1 MSIFKKITEN
11 PIVESAKAFQNAT
24 KTVNNLIALM
34 YDNKVSNS
42 VREMLTGLKTV
53 ITEKPN
59 ITSVNHYINHFLL
72 KIDPENQPIVIK
84 ELLEVFHER
93 WKNVDRKT
101 AEIANQTFD
110 FENKTILLHGND
122 INIQSLIELLNV
134 NQKKFNII
142 QLISLQDKAQK
153 EQATNIAENNVKV
166 IVIDD
171 AGLGKFFPEIDIVLL
186 GCDIIMH
193 ETFITKAGAHLI
205 AAAAKTY
212 NIPVFVLAD
221 SRKILNKKFFPQS
234 VLGTFIGKEEKSGD
248 EIWKNPPA
256 NVEVIFN
263 HIEEVPNHLITKFIL
278 EKDAF
283 TPEELSE
290 KIDKVL
296 VANFF

>member
-1 MSIFKKITEN
+1 MSIFKKISEN

-24 KTVNNLIALM
+24 KTVNNLISLIS
-34 YDNKVSNS
+34 DNKVSNS
-42 VREMLTGLKTV
+42 VREMLQGLRTV
-53 ITEKPN
+53 IMEKPN

-101 AEIANQTFD
+101 AEIANQNFE

-122 INIQSLIELLNV
+122 INIQSLIDLLNV
-134 NQKKFNII
+134 NQKKINLIH
-142 QLISLQDKAQK
+142 LISLQDKFEK
-153 EQATNIAENNVKV
+153 EQVVSIASKG
-166 IVIDD
+166 IDIKVIDD
-171 AGLGKFFPEIDIVLL
+171 AGLGKFLPEIDIILF

-193 ETFITKAGAHLI
+193 ETFITKSGAHLI

-212 NIPVFVLAD
+212 QIPVFVLAD

-234 VLGTFIGKEEKSGD
+234 VTGTFIGKEEKSGD
-248 EIWKNPPA
+248 EIWKNPPEK
-256 NVEVIFN
+256 VEVIFN
-263 HIEEVPNHLITKFIL
+263 HIEEVPNKLITKFIL
-278 EKDAF
+278 EKEAF
-283 TPEELSE
+283 TPYELVE
-290 KIDKVL
+290 KIDKVF

>member
-1 MSIFKKITEN
+1 MSLFKKITEN

-101 AEIANQTFD
+101 AEIANHTFD
-110 FENKTILLHGND
+110 FDGKTILLHSYD

-134 NQKKFNII
+134 NQKKINVI
-142 QLISLQDKAQK
+142 QLVSLHDKAQK
-153 EQATNIAENNVKV
+153 EQATLIAENNIKV
-166 IVIDD
+166 TVIDD
-171 AGLGKFFPEIDIVLL
+171 AGLGKFIPEIDIILF

-193 ETFITKAGAHLI
+193 ETFITKAGTHLI

-212 NIPVFVLAD
+212 KIPVYVLAD

-234 VLGTFIGKEEKSGD
+234 VLGTFIGKEEKSSD

-256 NVEVIFN
+256 NVDVIFN
-263 HIEEVPNHLITKFIL
+263 HIEEVPNHLVTKFIL

-283 TPEELSE
+283 TPKELSE

>member
-1 MSIFKKITEN
+1 MSLFKKITEN
-11 PIVESAKAFQNAT
+11 PLVESAKAFQNAT
-24 KTVNNLIALM
+24 KTVNNLISLM

-42 VREMLTGLKTV
+42 VREMISGLKTV

-72 KIDPENQPIVIK
+72 KIDPENQPIVLK

-101 AEIANQTFD
+101 AEIAFQNFD
-110 FENKTILLHGND
+110 FEDKTILLHSSD
-122 INIQSLIELLNV
+122 LNIQSLIELLNV

-142 QLISLQDKAQK
+142 QLVTLQDKAQK
-153 EQATNIAENNVKV
+153 EQAKTISESNNKV

-171 AGLGKFFPEIDIVLL
+171 AGIGKFLTEIDVVLL

-205 AAAAKTY
+205 AAAAKSY
-212 NIPVFVLAD
+212 DIPVFVLAD

-234 VLGTFIGKEEKSGD
+234 VLSTIIGKEEKSGTD
-248 EIWKNPPA
+248 IWKNPPE
-256 NVEVIFN
+256 NIEVIYN
-263 HIEEVPNHLITKFIL
+263 YIEEVPNHLITKFIL
-278 EKDAF
+278 EKDALS
-283 TPEELSE
+283 PHELTE

>member
-1 MSIFKKITEN
+1 MSLFKKITEN
-11 PIVESAKAFQNAT
+11 PLVESAKAFQNAT

-42 VREMLTGLKTV
+42 VREMISGLKTV

-72 KIDPENQPIVIK
+72 KIDPENQPIVLK

-101 AEIANQTFD
+101 AEIAFQNFD
-110 FENKTILLHGND
+110 FEDKTILLHGSD
-122 INIQSLIELLNV
+122 LNIQSLIELLNV

-142 QLISLQDKAQK
+142 QLVTLQDKAQK
-153 EQATNIAENNVKV
+153 EQAKTISESNNKV
-166 IVIDD
+166 TVIDD
-171 AGLGKFFPEIDIVLL
+171 AGIGKFLTEIDVVLL

-205 AAAAKTY
+205 AAAAKSY
-212 NIPVFVLAD
+212 DIPVFVLAD

-234 VLGTFIGKEEKSGD
+234 VLSTIIGKEEKSGA
-248 EIWKNPPA
+248 EIWKNPPE
-256 NVEVIFN
+256 NIEVIYN
-263 HIEEVPNHLITKFIL
+263 YIEEVPNHLITKFIL
-278 EKDAF
+278 EKDALS
-283 TPEELSE
+283 PYELTE

>member
-1 MSIFKKITEN
+1 MSLFKKITEN
-11 PIVESAKAFQNAT
+11 PIVESAKALQTAT
-24 KTVNNLIALM
+24 KTVNNLIGLM

-42 VREMLTGLKTV
+42 VREMITGLKTV

-59 ITSVNHYINHFLL
+59 ITSINHYINHFLL

-101 AEIANQTFD
+101 AEVANQNFD
-110 FENKTILLHGND
+110 FADKTILLHGND

-142 QLISLQDKAQK
+142 QVISLKEKQEK
-153 EQATNIAENNVKV
+153 EQAILIADSNIKV
-166 IVIDD
+166 TAIDD
-171 AGLGKFFPEIDIVLL
+171 ASLGKFLSEIDIILF

-193 ETFITKAGAHLI
+193 ETFITKSGAHLI
-205 AAAAKTY
+205 SAAAKNY

-221 SRKILNKKFFPQS
+221 SRKILNTKFFPQS
-234 VLGTFIGKEEKSGD
+234 VLGTFIGKEEKSSN
-248 EIWKNPPA
+248 EIWKNAPS
-256 NVEVIFN
+256 NIEVIIN
-263 HIEEVPNHLITKFIL
+263 HIEEVPNQLISKFIL
-278 EKDAF
+278 EKEAF
-283 TPEELSE
+283 TPQELIE

-296 VANFF
+296 VTNFF

>member
-1 MSIFKKITEN
+1 MSLFKKITEN

-110 FENKTILLHGND
+110 FEGKTILLHGND

-134 NQKKFNII
+134 NQKKFNVI

-153 EQATNIAENNVKV
+153 EQASIIAENNVLV
-166 IVIDD
+166 TVIDD
-171 AGLGKFFPEIDIVLL
+171 AGLGKFLPEIDIVLF

-278 EKDAF
+278 EKDALS
-283 TPEELSE
+283 PQELVE

>member
-1 MSIFKKITEN
+1 MSLFKKITEN

-101 AEIANQTFD
+101 AEVASQTFN
-110 FENKTILLHGND
+110 FEDKNILLHGND
-122 INIQSLIELLNV
+122 INIQSLVELLNV
-134 NQKKFNII
+134 NQKKFSVI
-142 QLISLQDKAQK
+142 QIVSFKGEKEK
-153 EQATNIAENNVKV
+153 EQAILIADSNIKV
-166 IVIDD
+166 TAIDETS
-171 AGLGKFFPEIDIVLL
+171 LGKFLPEIDVILL
-186 GCDIIMH
+186 GSDIIMH
-193 ETFITKAGAHLI
+193 ESFIAKAGAHLI
-205 AAAAKTY
+205 CAAAKNY
-212 NIPVFVLAD
+212 NIPVLVLAD
-221 SRKILNKKFFPQS
+221 SRKILNSKFFPQS
-234 VLGTFIGKEEKSGD
+234 VLGTFIGKEEKSSAD
-248 EIWKNPPA
+248 IWKNAPG
-256 NVEVIFN
+256 NIEVICN
-263 HIEEVPNHLITKFIL
+263 QIEEVPNQLVSKFIL
-278 EKDAF
+278 EKEAF
-283 TPEELSE
+283 TPQELIE

>member
-11 PIVESAKAFQNAT
+11 PIVESAKAFQNAM
-24 KTVNNLIALM
+24 KTVNNLISLIS
-34 YDNKVSNS
+34 DNKISNS
-42 VREMLTGLKTV
+42 VREMLDGLRTV

-72 KIDPENQPIVIK
+72 KIDPEDQPIVIK

-101 AEIANQTFD
+101 AEIAYHHFD

-122 INIQSLIELLNV
+122 INIQSLVDLLNV
-134 NQKKFNII
+134 NQKKFNLI
-142 QLISLQDKAQK
+142 QLISFQDKFGK
-153 EQATNIAENNVKV
+153 EQATALASKGIDVK
-166 IVIDD
+166 VIDD
-171 AGLGKFFPEIDIVLL
+171 AGVGKFLPEIDVILM

-193 ETFITKAGAHLI
+193 ETFITKSGAHLI

-212 NIPVFVLAD
+212 KIPVFVLAD
-221 SRKILNKKFFPQS
+221 SRKILNKKYFPQS

-248 EIWKNPPA
+248 EIWKNPPEQ
-256 NVEVIFN
+256 VEVVFN
-263 HIEEVPNHLITKFIL
+263 YIEEVPNQLVNRFIL
-278 EKDAF
+278 EKESL
-283 TPEELSE
+283 TPHELIE

>member
-1 MSIFKKITEN
+1 MSILKKITNN
-11 PIVESAKAFQNAT
+11 PIMESARAFQNAL
-24 KTVNNLIALM
+24 KTANKLISLIS
-34 YDNKVSNS
+34 DNKISNS
-42 VREMLTGLKTV
+42 VREMLTGLRTV

-84 ELLEVFHER
+84 EMLEVFHER

-101 AEIANQTFD
+101 AVITKENFD
-110 FENKTILLHGND
+110 FNNKTILLHGND

-134 NQKKFNII
+134 NQMKFNII
-142 QLISLQDKAQK
+142 QLISLEEKFGK
-153 EQATNIAENNVKV
+153 KQAKILASKGVQLK
-166 IVIDD
+166 VIDD
-171 AGLGKFFPEIDIVLL
+171 AGLGKFLSEIDIVLI

-193 ETFITKAGAHLI
+193 ETFITNSGAHVV

-221 SRKILNKKFFPQS
+221 SRKILNKKYFPQS
-234 VLGTFIGKEEKSGD
+234 VVGSFIRKEEKSGD
-248 EIWKNPPA
+248 GIWKNAPE
-256 NVEVIFN
+256 NVEVVFN
-263 HIEEVPNHLITKFIL
+263 HIEEVPNNLITKFIL
-278 EKDAF
+278 EKDAL
-283 TPEELSE
+283 TPEELIE

>member
-11 PIVESAKAFQNAT
+11 PIVESAKAFQNAM
-24 KTVNNLIALM
+24 KTVNNLISLIS
-34 YDNKVSNS
+34 DNKISNS
-42 VREMLTGLKTV
+42 VREMLDGLRTV

-72 KIDPENQPIVIK
+72 KIDPEDQPIVIK

-101 AEIANQTFD
+101 AEIAYHHFD

-122 INIQSLIELLNV
+122 INIQSLVDLLNV
-134 NQKKFNII
+134 NQKKFNLI
-142 QLISLQDKAQK
+142 QLISFQDKFGK
-153 EQATNIAENNVKV
+153 EQATALASKGIDVK
-166 IVIDD
+166 VIDD
-171 AGLGKFFPEIDIVLL
+171 AGVGKFLPEIDVILM

-193 ETFITKAGAHLI
+193 ETFITKSGAHLI

-212 NIPVFVLAD
+212 KIPVFVLAD
-221 SRKILNKKFFPQS
+221 SRKILNKKYFPQS

-248 EIWKNPPA
+248 EIWKNPPEQ
-256 NVEVIFN
+256 VEVVFN
-263 HIEEVPNHLITKFIL
+263 YIEEVPNQLVNRFIL
-278 EKDAF
+278 EKESL
-283 TPEELSE
+283 TPHELID

>member
-24 KTVNNLIALM
+24 KTVNNLISLIS
-34 YDNKVSNS
+34 DNKISNS
-42 VREMLTGLKTV
+42 VRDMLTGLRTV
-53 ITEKPN
+53 IMEKPN
-59 ITSVNHYINHFLL
+59 ITSINHYINHFLL

-101 AEIANQTFD
+101 AEIANQNFD
-110 FENKTILLHGND
+110 FENKTILLYGND
-122 INIQSLIELLNV
+122 INIQSLIDLLNV
-134 NQKKFNII
+134 NQKKINII
-142 QLISLQDKAQK
+142 QLVSLQDKFGK
-153 EQATNIAENNVKV
+153 EQATSIAAKGLAVK
-166 IVIDD
+166 VIDD
-171 AGLGKFFPEIDIVLL
+171 AGLGKFLPEIDIILL

-193 ETFITKAGAHLI
+193 ETFITNSGAHLM

-212 NIPVFVLAD
+212 EIPVFVLAD

-248 EIWKNPPA
+248 EIWKNAPE

-263 HIEEVPNHLITKFIL
+263 HIEEVPNKLITKFIL
-278 EKDAF
+278 EKEAL
-283 TPEELSE
+283 TPQELIE

-296 VANFF
+296 VTNFF

>member
-1 MSIFKKITEN
+1 MFKKITEN
-11 PIVESAKAFQNAT
+11 PLVESAKALQNAT

-42 VREMLTGLKTV
+42 VREMINGLKTV

-72 KIDPENQPIVIK
+72 KIDPENQPIVLK

-101 AEIANQTFD
+101 AEIAFQDFD
-110 FENKTILLHGND
+110 FEDKTILLHSSD
-122 INIQSLIELLNV
+122 LNIQSLIELLNV

-142 QLISLQDKAQK
+142 QLVTLQDKAQK
-153 EQATNIAENNVKV
+153 EQAKTISESNNKV

-171 AGLGKFFPEIDIVLL
+171 AGIGKFLTEIDVVLL

-205 AAAAKTY
+205 AAAAKSY
-212 NIPVFVLAD
+212 DIPVFVLAD

-234 VLGTFIGKEEKSGD
+234 VLSTIIGKEEKSGTD
-248 EIWKNPPA
+248 IWKNPPE
-256 NVEVIFN
+256 NIEVIYN
-263 HIEEVPNHLITKFIL
+263 YIEEVPNHLITKFIL
-278 EKDAF
+278 EKDALS
-283 TPEELSE
+283 PHELTE

>member
-1 MSIFKKITEN
+1 MSLFKKITEN

-24 KTVNNLIALM
+24 KTVNNLIGLM

-101 AEIANQTFD
+101 AEIASQNFD
-110 FENKTILLHGND
+110 FEGKTILLHSND

-134 NQKKFNII
+134 NQKKFNVI
-142 QLISLQDKAQK
+142 QLISLQEKPEK
-153 EQATNIAENNVKV
+153 EQAKTIAEKNIKV
-166 IVIDD
+166 TAIDD
-171 AGLGKFFPEIDIVLL
+171 AGLGRFLPEIDIVLL

-193 ETFITKAGAHLI
+193 ETFITKSGAHLI
-205 AAAAKTY
+205 SAAAKTY

-234 VLGTFIGKEEKSGD
+234 VLGTFIGKEEKSSD
-248 EIWKNPPA
+248 EIWKKPPE
-256 NVEVIFN
+256 NIEVIFN
-263 HIEEVPNHLITKFIL
+263 HIEEVPNHLVSKFVL
-278 EKDAF
+278 EKEALS
-283 TPEELSE
+283 PQELSE

>member
-24 KTVNNLIALM
+24 KTVNNLISLIS
-34 YDNKVSNS
+34 DNKISNS
-42 VREMLTGLKTV
+42 VRDMLTGLRTV
-53 ITEKPN
+53 IMEKPN
-59 ITSVNHYINHFLL
+59 ITSINHYINHFLL

-101 AEIANQTFD
+101 AEIANQNFD
-110 FENKTILLHGND
+110 FENKIILLYGND
-122 INIQSLIELLNV
+122 INIQSLIDLLNV
-134 NQKKFNII
+134 NQKKVNII
-142 QLISLQDKAQK
+142 QLISLKDKFGK
-153 EQATNIAENNVKV
+153 EQATSIAAKGLT
-166 IVIDD
+166 IKVIDD
-171 AGLGKFFPEIDIVLL
+171 AGLGKFLPEIDIILL

-193 ETFITKAGAHLI
+193 ETFISKSGAHLI
-205 AAAAKTY
+205 VAAAKTY
-212 NIPVFVLAD
+212 EIPVFVLAD

-248 EIWKNPPA
+248 EIWKNAPE

-263 HIEEVPNHLITKFIL
+263 HIEEVPNKLITNFIL
-278 EKDAF
+278 EKEAL
-283 TPEELSE
+283 TPQELIE

>member
-11 PIVESAKAFQNAT
+11 PIVESAKALQNAT
-24 KTVNNLIALM
+24 KTVNNLISLIS
-34 YDNKVSNS
+34 DNKISNS
-42 VREMLTGLKTV
+42 VRDMLTGLRTV

-59 ITSVNHYINHFLL
+59 ITSINHYINHFLL

-101 AEIANQTFD
+101 AEIANQSFD
-110 FENKTILLHGND
+110 FENKTVLLYGND
-122 INIQSLIELLNV
+122 INIQSLIDLLNV
-134 NQKKFNII
+134 NQKKINVI
-142 QLISLQDKAQK
+142 QVVSLQDKFGK
-153 EQATNIAENNVKV
+153 EQATSVAAKGIEVKV
-166 IVIDD
+166 IDD
-171 AGLGKFFPEIDIVLL
+171 EGVGKFLPEIDIILF

-193 ETFITKAGAHLI
+193 ETFITNSGAHLI

-212 NIPVFVLAD
+212 KVPVFVLAD
-221 SRKILNKKFFPQS
+221 SRKILNKKYFPQS

-248 EIWKNPPA
+248 EIWKNPPE
-256 NVEVIFN
+256 NVEVVFN
-263 HIEEVPNHLITKFIL
+263 HIEEVPNKLVSRFIL
-278 EKDAF
+278 EKEAL
-283 TPEELSE
+283 TPHELIE